1 MLKGKNIL
9 LGVTGGIA
17 AYKMADVASLLVKQ
31 GADVH
36 VVMTE
41 NATKFIPAETF
52 QVLTKNKVYV
62 DVFDENTDDYVN
74 VPHISLGTS
83 ADCVLIAPATADVIG
98 KIANGIA
105 DDMVTTTVLPARCPI
120 LIAPSMNVYMLEN
133 PIVQDNIAKLK
144 KFGYTIIE
152 PASGH
157 LACGY
162 DGKGKLPQPEV
173 LVENVLYAAAK
184 EKDLAGKK
192 VLVDAGPTQEA
203 IDPVRYITNHS
214 SGKMG
219 YAVAR
224 VAAMRGAEVTLVSGP
239 TNLSTPIG
247 VKRIDVVSA
256 EDMYNAMVDEALDSD
271 IIVMSAAVAD
281 FTPET
286 VADNKIKKSGDDEGM
301 VIPLVRTKDILKTLG
316 TMKDS
321 SGTFDITDDSLK
333 MEDKKQII
341 VGFSMETENLL
352 ENSRKKLDSK
362 NADMICA
369 NSLTTEGAGYQVDT
383 NIVTMIT
390 KNEMIQLP
398 LLSKDEV
405 ADRILDKVKQ
415 LMV

>member
-83 ADCVLIAPATADVIG
+83 ADCILIAPATADVIG

-133 PIVQDNIAKLK
+133 PMVQDNIEKLK
-144 KFGYTIIE
+144 RFGYTIVE
-152 PASGH
+152 PDDGH

-173 LVENVLYAAAK
+173 LVENVIFAAAK
-184 EKDLAGKK
+184 EKDLTGKK

-219 YAVAR
+219 YAVAKL
-224 VAAMRGAEVTLVSGP
+224 AAMRGADVTLVSGQ

-247 VKRIDVVSA
+247 VKRVDVISA
-256 EDMYNAMVDEALDSD
+256 QDMYEAMMTESADSD

-286 VADNKIKKSGDDEGM
+286 VADNKIKKGNGEGM
-301 VIPLVRTKDILKTLG
+301 SISLKRTNDILKSLG
-316 TMKDS
+316 
-321 SGTFDITDDSLK
+321 
-333 MEDKKQII
+333 ENKKSDQVI
-341 VGFSMETENLL
+341 VGFSMETENLI
-352 ENSRKKLDSK
+352 ENSRKKLVSK

-390 KNEMIQLP
+390 KNDMTELP
-398 LLSKDEV
+398 IMSKNEV
-405 ADRILDKVKQ
+405 ADRILDKVKE
-415 LMV
+415 LM